1 MSRPSARSIDSDAP
15 EHKNLPAAGKIIVS
29 RKLFWNFTVIYST
42 DNYKTIGEMFMKR
55 GIITIA
61 LIICLVL
68 TGCEE
73 TGLKL
78 NIGGERLVIS
88 FEPTDGGY
96 VSEYELPS
104 CPSADSFEPD
114 SVGTDSL
121 RVENAYF
128 YKNTAYVTVN
138 AYGVCD
144 VYVYDIDKGSGQWL
158 SGEALQPGEAG
169 EIAIM
174 KNYILR
180 ADGGYALLRRT
191 AKGASGFAGE
201 YRLLRLDTLESDR
214 ICGSYDFEY
223 VTTARIEGFR
233 WAPGEFNDAGYCV
246 MTWEDDEVVCW
257 HGTLKDGQFS
267 AGQVDFNYYA
277 ALAYID

>member
-1 MSRPSARSIDSDAP
+1 
-15 EHKNLPAAGKIIVS
+15 
-29 RKLFWNFTVIYST
+29 
-42 DNYKTIGEMFMKR
+42 MKR
-55 GIITIA
+55 GIFTIA
-61 LIICLVL
+61 LIVCLIL

-73 TGLKL
+73 AGLEL
-78 NIGGERLVIS
+78 NIGDERLVIG

-96 VSEYELPS
+96 ASEYELPL
-104 CPSADSFEPD
+104 ADSFEPD

-128 YKNTAYVTVN
+128 YGNTAYVTVN

-158 SGEALQPGEAG
+158 SGEAPQPGDAG
-169 EIAIM
+169 EIAVM

-191 AKGASGFAGE
+191 CEGASGFAGE

-223 VTTARIEGFR
+223 VTTARIEGFK
-233 WAPGEFNDAGYCV
+233 WAPGELYDAGYCV
-246 MTWEDDEVVCW
+246 MTWEGDEVVCW
-257 HGTLKDGQFS
+257 RGILKDGQFS
-267 AGQVDFNYYA
+267 VGQVDDIYYF